1 MEIETKRC
9 NASTRAVGHPGAV
22 DPRSNGCF
30 GLQLFEI
37 TQPWANGGWAQKGME
52 YRANNWDGK
61 ITWVSMYLGRAR
73 QERKGRVAE
82 WQSGRVGESE
92 RDGERE
98 GGLYLLEQAELEP
111 WCLAPPSPSQSNPII
126 HCQPA
131 LPLLPFPVQTG
142 PPKKP
147 KQVLPTQSQS
157 QTRVIDLD
165 IDCHNIK

>member
-1 MEIETKRC
+1 MHLRGQWGTQVRWTPVPMDVLDFNCSKLRSPGPMGGGRRREWNTGPTTGMGKLPGYLCIW
-9 NASTRAVGHPGAV
+9 VGQG
-22 DPRSNGCF
+22 RRG
-30 GLQLFEI
+30 
-37 TQPWANGGWAQKGME
+37 KGE
-52 YRANNWDGK
+52 WQ
-61 ITWVSMYLGRAR
+61 S
-73 QERKGRVAE
+73 GRVAE